1 MKLFEKRR
9 KEAAL
14 RVDAACL
21 CDIGLKRKSN
31 QDNVLFAGQV
41 LPPRER
47 TNSAKPE
54 QLCVS
59 AAALLSFGVFD
70 GMGGESYGEFAS
82 FEAANALKEQSEAEG
97 FALPDDRELKG
108 LFEAMDTR
116 VGEMGDAL
124 RASRVGTT
132 AVILLLQGS
141 QAVAANVG
149 DSRAY
154 LYRDGQLRQLSV
166 DHLEEEAL
174 PGRSRGLVQY
184 LGMRSGLVL
193 EPKISRVT
201 LQAGDC
207 LLLCSDG
214 FSGAI
219 ADDVLRSRLGALLTS
234 GCSAG
239 EITAQLVE
247 EALVEDGKDN
257 TTLLLCRIVAEEA

>member
-1 MKLFEKRR
+1 MMGIFEFRKR
-9 KEAAL
+9 KAFL
-14 RVDAACL
+14 VDAACL
-21 CDIGLKRKSN
+21 CDIGLKRESN
-31 QDNVLFAGQV
+31 QDNILFDGKV

-47 TNSAKPE
+47 VESARPARLQASSEK
-54 QLCVS
+54 LL
-59 AAALLSFGVFD
+59 ALGVFD

-82 FEAANALKEQSEAEG
+82 FEAANAFLTGTETGMAS
-97 FALPDDRELKG
+97 LPDDRAVQA
-108 LFEAMDTR
+108 LFEAMDQR
-116 VGEMGDAL
+116 VGDMGDAL

-132 AVILLLQGS
+132 AVILLLQGN

-154 LYRDGQLRQLSV
+154 LYRAGQLRQLSL
-166 DHLEEEAL
+166 DHLEDEAL

-184 LGMRSGLVL
+184 LGMRSGLAL
-193 EPKISRVT
+193 EPQISRVT

-219 ADDVLRSRLGALLTS
+219 SDDVLQSRLKALLSS
-234 GCSAG
+234 GCST
-239 EITAQLVE
+239 EKMVAQLVE

-257 TTLLLCRIVAEEA
+257 TTLLLCRIVAGEA